1 MENSEEKNIDVKD
14 TMQDRAYKVIK
25 KCKEIAEKDFT
36 KFSALF
42 VAVMTVGLWVIKG
55 MWYAY
60 QTGRFSVYGIDSCYI
75 SSDNE
80 SILLQI
86 IQMTAVLVVLFS
98 INYIY
103 YKISVS
109 EDKSKFHWRR
119 KLRLLGYWLTE
130 MFLLFILV
138 LITSGINIIDLIK
151 DCEFLTYYE
160 DGVAYRGKASEM
172 YMPTQNLLRYFASK
186 PTTRFIDLQGYK
198 EMVGKEREKYLTS
211 FLIEFVVN
219 IYGIEF
225 AIEKKLSSRKRK
237 KLESKAE
244 KKKDIEEEN
253 QHKRNGKNMIF
264 AVFITVAVEMLL
276 MYIFG
281 IVLENDRASYK
292 LVLVE
297 QETSED
303 SQYIFQYQSGQMNYT
318 ICPIVFENSDYY
330 ILTRIYKRDG
340 KIEIDYEYQ
349 KIIGKTDIETFN
361 CENIYEINIGE

>member
-1 MENSEEKNIDVKD
+1 MGNSEEKNIDVKD

-25 KCKEIAEKDFT
+25 KCKEIAEEDFT

-103 YKISVS
+103 YKISIS

-119 KLRLLGYWLTE
+119 KLRLLAYWLTE

-151 DCEFLTYYE
+151 DSTANN
-160 DGVAYRGKASEM
+160 VVV
-172 YMPTQNLLRYFASK
+172 LLIAIIFAC
-186 PTTRFIDLQGYK
+186 
-198 EMVGKEREKYLTS
+198 
-211 FLIEFVVN
+211 FVVN

-253 QHKRNGKNMIF
+253 
-264 AVFITVAVEMLL
+264 
-276 MYIFG
+276 
-281 IVLENDRASYK
+281 
-292 LVLVE
+292 
-297 QETSED
+297 
-303 SQYIFQYQSGQMNYT
+303 
-318 ICPIVFENSDYY
+318 
-330 ILTRIYKRDG
+330 
-340 KIEIDYEYQ
+340 
-349 KIIGKTDIETFN
+349 
-361 CENIYEINIGE
+361 

>member
-80 SILLQI
+80 GILLQI

-119 KLRLLGYWLTE
+119 KLRLLRYWLTE

-151 DCEFLTYYE
+151 DSTANN
-160 DGVAYRGKASEM
+160 VVV
-172 YMPTQNLLRYFASK
+172 LLIAIIFAC
-186 PTTRFIDLQGYK
+186 
-198 EMVGKEREKYLTS
+198 
-211 FLIEFVVN
+211 FVVN

>member
-1 MENSEEKNIDVKD
+1 MGNSEEKNIDVKD

-25 KCKEIAEKDFT
+25 KCKEIAEEDFT

-103 YKISVS
+103 YKISIS

-119 KLRLLGYWLTE
+119 KLRLLAYWLTE

-151 DCEFLTYYE
+151 DSTANN
-160 DGVAYRGKASEM
+160 VVV
-172 YMPTQNLLRYFASK
+172 LLIAIIFAC
-186 PTTRFIDLQGYK
+186 
-198 EMVGKEREKYLTS
+198 
-211 FLIEFVVN
+211 FVVN

-225 AIEKKLSSRKRK
+225 AIEKKLSSRKSK

-264 AVFITVAVEMLL
+264 AVFITVALEILL

-281 IVLENDRASYK
+281 IVLENDRDSYK

-330 ILTRIYKRDG
+330 ILTRLYKRDG

>member
-1 MENSEEKNIDVKD
+1 MENSEEKNLDVKD
-14 TMQDRAYKVIK
+14 TMQDKAYKVIK

-109 EDKSKFHWRR
+109 EDKSKIHWRR
-119 KLRLLGYWLTE
+119 KLRLLAYWLTE
-130 MFLLFILV
+130 MILLFILV

-151 DCEFLTYYE
+151 DSTANN
-160 DGVAYRGKASEM
+160 VVV
-172 YMPTQNLLRYFASK
+172 LLIAIIFAC
-186 PTTRFIDLQGYK
+186 
-198 EMVGKEREKYLTS
+198 
-211 FLIEFVVN
+211 FVVN

-225 AIEKKLSSRKRK
+225 AIKKKLSSRKRK

-253 QHKRNGKNMIF
+253 QHKRNGKKMIF
-264 AVFITVAVEMLL
+264 AVFITVALEILL
-276 MYIFG
+276 MYILG
-281 IVLENDRASYK
+281 ITYESDRSSYK
-292 LVLVE
+292 IVLVE
-297 QETSED
+297 QEADED
-303 SQYIFQYQSGQMNYT
+303 SKYIFHYQSRQMNYT
-318 ICPIVFENSDYY
+318 ICPIVFENNDYY
-330 ILTRIYKRDG
+330 ILTRLYKREG
-340 KIEIDYEYQ
+340 KIEMDYEYQ
-349 KIIGKTDIETFN
+349 KIIEKTDIETFN
-361 CENIYEINIGE
+361 CENIYGINIGE

>member
-1 MENSEEKNIDVKD
+1 MGNSEEKNIDVKD

-42 VAVMTVGLWVIKG
+42 VAVMTIGLWVIKG

-119 KLRLLGYWLTE
+119 KLRLLVYWLTE
-130 MFLLFILV
+130 IFLLFILV

-151 DCEFLTYYE
+151 DSTANN
-160 DGVAYRGKASEM
+160 VVV
-172 YMPTQNLLRYFASK
+172 LLIAIIFAC
-186 PTTRFIDLQGYK
+186 
-198 EMVGKEREKYLTS
+198 
-211 FLIEFVVN
+211 FVVN

-264 AVFITVAVEMLL
+264 AVFITVALEILL
-276 MYIFG
+276 MYILG
-281 IVLENDRASYK
+281 ITYENGRSAYK
-292 LVLVE
+292 IVLVE
-297 QETSED
+297 QEADED
-303 SQYIFQYQSGQMNYT
+303 SKYIFRYQSRQMNYT

-330 ILTRIYKRDG
+330 ILTRLYKREG
-340 KIEIDYEYQ
+340 KIEMDYEYQ
-349 KIIGKTDIETFN
+349 KIIEKTDIETFN
-361 CENIYEINIGE
+361 CENIYGINIGE

>member
-1 MENSEEKNIDVKD
+1 MENSEEKNLDVKD
-14 TMQDRAYKVIK
+14 TMQDKAYKVIK

-109 EDKSKFHWRR
+109 EDESKFHWRR

-130 MFLLFILV
+130 MFLLFMLV

-151 DCEFLTYYE
+151 DSTANN
-160 DGVAYRGKASEM
+160 VVV
-172 YMPTQNLLRYFASK
+172 LLIAIIFAC
-186 PTTRFIDLQGYK
+186 
-198 EMVGKEREKYLTS
+198 
-211 FLIEFVVN
+211 FVVN

-330 ILTRIYKRDG
+330 ILTRLYKREG
-340 KIEIDYEYQ
+340 KIEMDYEYQ
-349 KIIGKTDIETFN
+349 KIIEKTDIETFN
-361 CENIYEINIGE
+361 CENIYGINIGE

>member
-14 TMQDRAYKVIK
+14 TMQDKAYKVIK

-151 DCEFLTYYE
+151 DSTANN
-160 DGVAYRGKASEM
+160 VVV
-172 YMPTQNLLRYFASK
+172 LLIAIIFAC
-186 PTTRFIDLQGYK
+186 
-198 EMVGKEREKYLTS
+198 
-211 FLIEFVVN
+211 FVVN